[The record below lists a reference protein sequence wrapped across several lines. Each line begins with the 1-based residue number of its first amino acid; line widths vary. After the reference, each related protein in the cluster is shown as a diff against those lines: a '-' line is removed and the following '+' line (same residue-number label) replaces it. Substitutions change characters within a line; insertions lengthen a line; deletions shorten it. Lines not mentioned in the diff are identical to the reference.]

1 MKKTQLIF
9 LFGLISFGV
18 QAQDLHF
25 SQVDQVPMM
34 LNPALTGSEGPIHAS
49 LNYRN
54 QWKSVA
60 SPFQTMAAGFDAR
73 LQKARRNTS
82 GFFALG
88 LQIYNDQTG
97 DLSIRT
103 AQVSLNG
110 AYHLTLNRNSTL
122 GLGIYAGLGQRS
134 IDGNN
139 GRWGNQYNGL
149 AYDPSIISGETLANA
164 QFSFKDAGTGM
175 VYRFRRNNGGS
186 QSWMIHSLTGGF
198 GVFHVNRPS
207 YSFLANEKERLYMRS
222 TLYGSAEISM
232 KNAKTALVPVLF
244 YQQQK
249 SAREFLY
256 GASYRYYL
264 QGSLSGKTAKT
275 NYVSMGLFNR
285 WKDAMIA
292 KVGFQL
298 DQYQFN
304 LSYDFTISDLSDIAK
319 TQGAF
324 ELSFSYLFGK

>member
-1 MKKTQLIF
+1 MKKALIVLSIACTQI
-9 LFGLISFGV
+9 GLW
-18 QAQDLHF
+18 AQDLHF

-88 LQIYNDQTG
+88 LQVYNDQTG

-149 AYDPSIISGETLANA
+149 AYDPSILNGEPMPSA

-186 QSWMIHSLTGGF
+186 QSWMVHSLTGGF

-207 YSFLANEKERLYMRS
+207 YSFLANEKERLFMRS

>member
-1 MKKTQLIF
+1 
-9 LFGLISFGV
+9 
-18 QAQDLHF
+18 
-25 SQVDQVPMM
+25 
-34 LNPALTGSEGPIHAS
+34 
-49 LNYRN
+49 
-54 QWKSVA
+54 
-60 SPFQTMAAGFDAR
+60 MAAGFDAR

-88 LQIYNDQTG
+88 LQVYNDQTG

-149 AYDPSIISGETLANA
+149 SYDQSINSGETLANA

-186 QSWMIHSLTGGF
+186 DTWMIHSLTGGF
-198 GVFHVNRPS
+198 GMFHVNRPS
-207 YSFLANEKERLYMRS
+207 YSFLANEKERLFMRS
-222 TLYGSAEISM
+222 TFFGSAEISM
-232 KNAKTALVPVLF
+232 NNPKTALVPILF

-249 SAREFLY
+249 SAHELLY

-264 QGSLSGKTAKT
+264 QGSLSGKTAKN
-275 NYVSMGLFNR
+275 NYVSVGLFNR
-285 WKDAMIA
+285 WKDALIA

-324 ELSFSYLFGK
+324 ELSLSYFGK

>member
-1 MKKTQLIF
+1 MKKILVIF
-9 LFGLISFGV
+9 SLTLSFLELR
-18 QAQDLHF
+18 AQDLHF

-73 LQKARRNTS
+73 LQKARRNTN

-88 LQIYNDQTG
+88 LQVYNDQTG

-149 AYDPSIISGETLANA
+149 AYDPSILNGEPMPSA

-207 YSFLANEKERLYMRS
+207 YSFLANEKERLFMRS

-232 KNAKTALVPVLF
+232 KNAKTALVPILF

-275 NYVSMGLFNR
+275 NYISLGLFNR

-324 ELSFSYLFGK
+324 ELSFSYLFVK

>member
-1 MKKTQLIF
+1 MKKGL
-9 LFGLISFGV
+9 LFFCLSLSSLGLR
-18 QAQDLHF
+18 AQDLHF
-25 SQVDQVPMM
+25 SQVDQIPQLV
-34 LNPALTGSEGPIHAS
+34 NPALTGSEAPIHAG

-88 LQIYNDQTG
+88 LQVYNDQTG

-103 AQVSLNG
+103 SQVSFSG
-110 AYHLTLNRNSTL
+110 AYHLSLGRNSTL
-122 GLGIYAGLGQRS
+122 GLGIYAGFGQRS

-149 AYDPSIISGETLANA
+149 AYDPSISSGETLANA

-186 QSWMIHSLTGGF
+186 QSWVIHSLTGGF
-198 GVFHVNRPS
+198 GVFHVNRPV
-207 YSFLANEKERLYMRS
+207 YSFLANEKERLFMRS
-222 TLYGSAEISM
+222 SLFGSAEISM
-232 KNAKTALVPVLF
+232 KNTKTGLVPLFF

-249 SAREFLY
+249 SAHELVY
-256 GASYRYYL
+256 GTSYRYYL
-264 QGSLSGKTAKT
+264 KGSLTGKSAS
-275 NYVSMGLFNR
+275 NNFVSFGLYNR
-285 WKDAMIA
+285 WKDAMIV

-304 LSYDFTISDLSDIAK
+304 LSYDFTVSGLSDLAK

>member
-1 MKKTQLIF
+1 
-9 LFGLISFGV
+9 
-18 QAQDLHF
+18 
-25 SQVDQVPMM
+25 
-34 LNPALTGSEGPIHAS
+34 
-49 LNYRN
+49 
-54 QWKSVA
+54 
-60 SPFQTMAAGFDAR
+60 MAAGFDAR

-88 LQIYNDQTG
+88 LQVYNDQTG

-149 AYDPSIISGETLANA
+149 AYDPSILNGEPMPSA

-175 VYRFRRNNGGS
+175 VYRFKRNNGGS
-186 QSWMIHSLTGGF
+186 QSWMVHSLTGGF

-207 YSFLANEKERLYMRS
+207 YSFLANEKERLFMRS

-232 KNAKTALVPVLF
+232 KNAKTALVPALF

-304 LSYDFTISDLSDIAK
+304 LSYDFTISDLSDIVK

>member
-1 MKKTQLIF
+1 MKKALIVLSIACTQI
-9 LFGLISFGV
+9 GLW
-18 QAQDLHF
+18 AQDLHF

-88 LQIYNDQTG
+88 LQVYNDQTG

-149 AYDPSIISGETLANA
+149 AYDPSILNGEPMPSA

-186 QSWMIHSLTGGF
+186 QSWMVHSLTGGF

-207 YSFLANEKERLYMRS
+207 YSFLANEKERLFMRS

-232 KNAKTALVPVLF
+232 KNAKTALVPALF

-304 LSYDFTISDLSDIAK
+304 LSYDFTISDLSDIVK

>member
-1 MKKTQLIF
+1 
-9 LFGLISFGV
+9 
-18 QAQDLHF
+18 
-25 SQVDQVPMM
+25 
-34 LNPALTGSEGPIHAS
+34 
-49 LNYRN
+49 
-54 QWKSVA
+54 
-60 SPFQTMAAGFDAR
+60 
-73 LQKARRNTS
+73 
-82 GFFALG
+82 
-88 LQIYNDQTG
+88 
-97 DLSIRT
+97 
-103 AQVSLNG
+103 
-110 AYHLTLNRNSTL
+110 
-122 GLGIYAGLGQRS
+122 
-134 IDGNN
+134 
-139 GRWGNQYNGL
+139 
-149 AYDPSIISGETLANA
+149 
-164 QFSFKDAGTGM
+164 M

-186 QSWMIHSLTGGF
+186 QSWMVHSLTGGF

-275 NYVSMGLFNR
+275 NYVSIGLFNR